1 MLIVKLYFLVGV
13 LDDEWIVIKYYVF
26 FKIEIRYL
34 VYDKLILVKKSNI
47 N

>member
-13 LDDEWIVIKYYVF
+13 LNDEWIVIKYYVF
-26 FKIEIRYL
+26 FKIKISYL